1 MKHTIKIIIIFLIS
15 GNLFSQSIPTL
26 KFRKPTTTDN
36 ITWKFASVATGVDA
50 FITVIGSK
58 NATLDAIDDSTSYAY
73 AWQPFIK
80 ITRRTTATDSS
91 YVHFKIEFK
100 KSNGSIQSMSKVAMT
115 VVDLDGSGSS
125 SSYREM
131 VSSSLPVTPK
141 GVLGSLISTF
151 TNSTNVT
158 LISGTTTYS
167 TTDTNNAAGM
177 AQLNYSNISSYTFK
191 VGVVGAV
198 SSNSTVRQFSFY
210 YKAFSTMVSVLPVK
224 MIDFKAV
231 SNNEV
236 PVVSWTTTMEENSK
250 SFDLYRSLDGINYT
264 LVSTLA
270 AKGNSQSINNY
281 SFADINLYGQVT
293 PNVFYKLKV
302 SDLNGAFTW
311 SSIIH
316 YAQAI
321 ESNATT
327 IASVYPNPSKGIINV
342 NFSSVSENDFS
353 LQLLDMYG
361 NIQQSLSNY
370 DINGQYSVSIDFSH
384 LANGVYFVKLI
395 ENGQSITTRII
406 KN

>member
-1 MKHTIKIIIIFLIS
+1 
-15 GNLFSQSIPTL
+15 
-26 KFRKPTTTDN
+26 
-36 ITWKFASVATGVDA
+36 
-50 FITVIGSK
+50 
-58 NATLDAIDDSTSYAY
+58 
-73 AWQPFIK
+73 
-80 ITRRTTATDSS
+80 
-91 YVHFKIEFK
+91 
-100 KSNGSIQSMSKVAMT
+100 
-115 VVDLDGSGSS
+115 
-125 SSYREM
+125 
-131 VSSSLPVTPK
+131 
-141 GVLGSLISTF
+141 
-151 TNSTNVT
+151 
-158 LISGTTTYS
+158 
-167 TTDTNNAAGM
+167 
-177 AQLNYSNISSYTFK
+177 
-191 VGVVGAV
+191 
-198 SSNSTVRQFSFY
+198 
-210 YKAFSTMVSVLPVK
+210 MVSVLPVK

-361 NIQQSLSNY
+361 NIQQSLSNN

-395 ENGQSITTRII
+395 ENGQSITSRII

>member
-1 MKHTIKIIIIFLIS
+1 MRHTIKIIIIFLVS
-15 GNLFSQSIPTL
+15 GNLFSQSIPAL
-26 KFRKPTTTDN
+26 KFRKPTTKDN

-58 NATLDAIDDSTSYAY
+58 NASLDAIDDSTQYAY

-80 ITRRTTATDSS
+80 ITNKANATDSS

-100 KSNGSIQSMSKVAMT
+100 KTSGTDQVMSKLAMT
-115 VVDLDGSGSS
+115 VIDLDGSGSR
-125 SSYREM
+125 SYREM
-131 VSSSLPVTPK
+131 VSSSLPATPK
-141 GVLGSLISTF
+141 GVLGSLLSTY

-158 LISGTTTYS
+158 LISGTTSYS
-167 TTDTNNAAGM
+167 KTDTNNAAGM

-198 SSNSTVRQFSFY
+198 SSAGTVRQFSFY
-210 YKAFSTMVSVLPVK
+210 YKAFTSMVTVLPVK

-250 SFDLYRSLDGINYT
+250 SFDVYRSLDGINYT

-270 AKGNSQSINNY
+270 AQGNSQSLNNY
-281 SFADINLYGQVT
+281 SFADNNLYGQAT

-302 SDLNGAFTW
+302 TDLNGAYTW
-311 SSIIH
+311 STIVHFS
-316 YAQAI
+316 QAI
-321 ESNATT
+321 ESSNTA
-327 IASVYPNPSKGIINV
+327 IASVYPNPTKGSINI
-342 NFSSVSENDFS
+342 NFSSISENDFT
-353 LQLLDMYG
+353 LELVDMYG
-361 NIQQSLSNY
+361 NVHHSLTNN
-370 DINGQYSVSIDFSH
+370 DINGQYSVNIDFSD
-384 LANGVYFVKLI
+384 LANGVYFVKLN
-395 ENGQSITTRII
+395 ENGQSSTIKII